1 MIDFCIKSRFLALVL
16 FVCLFFSCTDD
27 TFEDSGV
34 LEGVPTTLQINVST
48 AANRIKTRSNLLESE
63 ERKIYDLYLWI
74 FNSSGSVE
82 YSHEYSRADL
92 YQAASNLETST
103 GQKDPDAPTSMGLLK
118 DINLTT
124 GSKKIF
130 LLANY
135 KSGSDGLLQVDDA
148 TLQNV
153 SHFSDLDKVKASMV
167 QHTLFRPNGNL
178 LMSLTKDVTI
188 TSTTKNL
195 DVALERSEAQ
205 ITFNITTAANLV
217 FKPETYRVSNI
228 PQSTF
233 IASHPKGTAPESAW
247 DAGGVDKK
255 EYWGSDPF
263 HFDGNETTTT
273 FTFYMPEN
281 RKNAKKPITESSP
294 GYDANKHGYDLR
306 QKQLKTPVPGKTE
319 KPNLTNGDTEY
330 APTYAPYIEFTGDL
344 HQQLT
349 SGGTTTESSSSERF
363 GRVTYRI
370 YLGYTSPTDPV
381 NDYDIERNVHYTYN
395 VRINGVNDLVIEAK
409 SDKDH
414 EEEPSPGTEGVVY
427 DSHRSFTFDCHY
439 EQGLMRFS
447 KDEVGIFKTDG
458 SLSDNAMLSFAVR
471 TPFCDK
477 IVTYTKKELEALAL
491 SDYKST
497 DASKKAD
504 TGWLRFYVHP
514 STLNSN
520 NDETMEYY
528 SNTGANLLTL
538 EEFLYKM
545 MLIPDDLFNAKTGEC
560 KVTIFANEYFYEQD
574 PMRENAPKDKDLWK
588 IFANAQD
595 RVFDLLVNNSEAV
608 SPDGASR
615 YHQSLVSIRQMSIK
629 TIFVNCPEGMR
640 VWGIENVDETKDLD
654 WSVKAPTEPDGFY
667 NKYYTNGWQNTWTTM
682 ARHGDFQQDVLC
694 DPMNKGKDKSLWQ
707 SMTTVN
713 NGRLSLNKGFYQGI
727 LRNYHADYACFSPFV
742 RNRDDN
748 RNGQMEASELKWYIP
763 SVAETSL
770 ICAAE
775 RALPLQS
782 RLYGHAPYP
791 AYTAFYTSKAF
802 MGSGNGAL
810 YSSNPMLIT
819 AETQSM
825 TPLLNFTGY
834 QGGNPGDRVPYS
846 TVRLIRDLGILET
859 SKQKSY
865 HTEEM
870 NKEQQKS
877 LLNER
882 TLDSY
887 LTFRADNISFK
898 CLRSQRST
906 YELPSHDEKSQV
918 NTIYEHG
925 FEVAKYLANK
935 ISIPKNLQQPNR
947 VGEYY
952 YELWSTLQHDIEYG
966 NSPCAYYYQK
976 ADKSDL
982 GTWRVPNQVE
992 LEIMSGSLFDWDPRE
1007 AKAVYPEFANQILPL
1022 NPSTPTRFHSRTGFS
1037 SIIGGGT
1044 KSFRAGYQLYMDGY
1058 LRYVTTVDTP
1068 WAGDA
1073 NHTYN
1078 DKMGYVRCV
1087 RDLP

>member
-16 FVCLFFSCTDD
+16 FVCLFSSCTDD

-74 FNSSGSVE
+74 FNSSGAVE

-92 YQAASNLETST
+92 YQAASDLETST

-135 KSGSDGLLQVDDA
+135 KSGGDGLLQVDG
-148 TLQNV
+148 TLLQNV
-153 SHFSDLDKVKASMV
+153 SHFSDLEKVKASMA

-205 ITFNITTAANLV
+205 ITFNITTADNLV
-217 FKPETYRVSNI
+217 FKPEAYSVGNI

-233 IASHPKGTAPESAW
+233 IVSHPKGTAPESAW

-255 EYWGSDPF
+255 EYWDSDPF

-294 GYDANKHGYDLR
+294 DYDANKHGYDLR
-306 QKQLKTPVPGKTE
+306 QKQVKTPIPGETG
-319 KPNLTNGDTEY
+319 KPNLKNGATEY

-349 SGGTTTESSSSERF
+349 PTDPATDTSPSERF
-363 GRVTYRI
+363 GRVTYRV

-409 SDKDH
+409 SDKDR
-414 EEEPSPGTEGVVY
+414 EEEPSPGTEGLVY

-458 SLSDNAMLSFAVR
+458 SLSENAMLSFAVR

-477 IVTYTKKELEALAL
+477 MVTYTKSELESLAA
-491 SDYKST
+491 SGYKPT
-497 DASKKAD
+497 DAKKAD
-504 TGWLRFYVHP
+504 TDWLQFYIHP

-528 SNTGANLLTL
+528 SNTGANLLSL
-538 EEFLYKM
+538 EQFLYKM
-545 MLIPDDLFNAKTGEC
+545 MLKPEDLFNSKTGEC
-560 KVTIFANEYFYEQD
+560 KVTIFANEYFYERD
-574 PMRENAPKDKDLWK
+574 PMRENALQDKDLWK
-588 IFANAQD
+588 TFANAQD

-640 VWGIENVDETKDLD
+640 VWGIENVDETQDLD
-654 WSVKAPTEPDGFY
+654 WSVKAAGEPDAFY
-667 NKYYTNGWQNTWTTM
+667 NNYYTNGWQNTWTSM
-682 ARHGDFQQDVLC
+682 ARSGDFREDVLR
-694 DPMNKGKDKSLWQ
+694 DPMNKGKQQLLWQ

-713 NGRLSLNKGFYQGI
+713 NGHLSLNKDFYQGASK
-727 LRNYHADYACFSPFV
+727 NYHADYACFSPFI

-748 RNGQMEASELKWYIP
+748 RDGQMQARELKWYIP
-763 SVAETSL
+763 SVSEMAL
-770 ICAAE
+770 VYVGE
-775 RALPLQS
+775 RALPVRC
-782 RLYGHAPYP
+782 RLYGHAPSNS
-791 AYTAFYTSKAF
+791 ATAFYTSKAF
-802 MGSGNGAL
+802 MGSVNL
-810 YSSNPMLIT
+810 TLNSPNVILFT

-825 TPLLNFTGY
+825 TPLYNFNYYTSSA
-834 QGGNPGDRVPYS
+834 QPGNRTPYS
-846 TVRLIRDLGILET
+846 SVYLIRDLGILDT
-859 SKQKSY
+859 SFRSY
-865 HTEEM
+865 HVDEM
-870 NKEQQKS
+870 GKELRKG
-877 LLNER
+877 LLNEW
-882 TLDSY
+882 DFDNY
-887 LTFRADNISFK
+887 LKFNASNVSFE
-898 CLRSQRST
+898 CLRAQRST
-906 YELPSHDEKSQV
+906 YELPIHDEKSQV
-918 NTIYEHG
+918 NTIYKHG
-925 FEVAKYLANK
+925 FEVAKYVANK
-935 ISIPKNLQQPNR
+935 INRPKNLNNPN
-947 VGEYY
+947 VLSEYY
-952 YELWSTLQHDIEYG
+952 FELWSTLQHDIEYG

-992 LEIMSGSLFDWDPRE
+992 LEVMCGFLFDWDMRE
-1007 AKAVYPEFANQILPL
+1007 AKARYPVFGNQILPFYVS
-1022 NPSTPTRFHSRTGFS
+1022 NPAVFHSRTGFT
-1037 SIIGGGT
+1037 GVGWNGAKT
-1044 KSFRAGYQLYMDGY
+1044 FPAGYQLYTDGY
-1058 LRYVTTVDTP
+1058 LRYVSTVDTQ
-1068 WAGDA
+1068 WVGNKD
-1073 NHTYN
+1073 HTYN
-1078 DKMGYVRCV
+1078 DRKGYVRCV